1 MSHALT
7 LVVVDHIGHSHVVA
21 VEHIDFLVVHIGHN
35 MGHVGDHIDQYKD
48 LYCHTMDNLLDKNH
62 NHVVAIY
69 KIFFNLMTS

>member
-21 VEHIDFLVVHIGHN
+21 VEHIGFLVVHIGHN

-62 NHVVAIY
+62 NHVEATY
-69 KIFFNLMTS
+69 KVF

>member
-48 LYCHTMDNLLDKNH
+48 LYCHMMDNLLDKNH
-62 NHVVAIY
+62 NHVVATY
-69 KIFFNLMTS
+69 KTFLI